1 MEGMYM
7 KKMKKLVS
15 FLMSG
20 LLVLAP
26 ILMTSQTALAY
37 TSLATVNCSL
47 DWYDYDTG
55 DYTTTAVVMSVAG
68 DNHTYL
74 IYAYHE
80 TDGDGDYEWYWGEVD
95 ECFDYFY
102 PGETIAVYLPFSVDM
117 SKVDYFYYYN
127 SCFEFELAAPNCI
140 VFTCI
145 DSTNECYFEVGLFK
159 SAVEDQFWFIPM
171 KTQLN
176 IAAEVASQSGK
187 EAIAYAE
194 GDFALSYGIMK
205 FLEDHPNVTLQY
217 KMTYKG
223 EEHNIVIK
231 GGQKLAF
238 ADIPWYGPE
247 YLIGKFKK

>member
-1 MEGMYM
+1 M

-37 TSLATVNCSL
+37 SSLATVNSSI
-47 DWYDYDTG
+47 DWYEYDTG
-55 DYTTTAVVMSVAG
+55 GYTGDYITTTAVVMSVAE
-68 DNHTYL
+68 DDHTYSN
-74 IYAYHE
+74 YAYHE
-80 TDGDGDYEWYWGEVD
+80 IDGDGEYEWYWGQVYD
-95 ECFDYFY
+95 WDDFFY

-117 SKVDYFYYYN
+117 SKVDYFNYN
-127 SCFEFELAAPNCI
+127 NSYFEFELAAPNCI

-145 DSTNECYFEVGLFK
+145 ASADNCYFEVGLFK

-187 EAIAYAE
+187 EAIAYAD

-217 KMTYKG
+217 KLTYKG